1 MGTFTGFQ
9 RLFYPGGRG
18 NAKGL
23 MCTRRS
29 LAIPLG
35 RPWEMTE
42 VWFTTTLHHRE
53 NRGALFKD
61 MRLIRY
67 IGLVQKIVGLALS
80 LWWKNVM
87 VSTDC
92 VFSFNLSKIVVII
105 SYFILF

>member
-1 MGTFTGFQ
+1 M
-9 RLFYPGGRG
+9 
-18 NAKGL
+18 K
-23 MCTRRS
+23 
-29 LAIPLG
+29 
-35 RPWEMTE
+35 E